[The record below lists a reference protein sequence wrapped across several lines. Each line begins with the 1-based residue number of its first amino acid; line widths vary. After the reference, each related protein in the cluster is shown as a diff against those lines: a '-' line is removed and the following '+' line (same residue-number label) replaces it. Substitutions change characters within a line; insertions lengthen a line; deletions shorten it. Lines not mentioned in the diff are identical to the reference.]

1 MTTATTGSTLS
12 ATKRIYN
19 FSSGPAMLPLPV
31 LEQAQRELLSLP
43 GVGMSVLEISHRS
56 KTFIDILEAAKQSLI
71 EVMNIP
77 KNYHVLFLQGGGRLL
92 FSMVPM
98 NLLRGRKEP
107 ANYVVTGTW
116 GNTAL
121 PEAKKEGAAT
131 IAWDGKATNYD
142 RLPTASEL
150 KLDADASYVYMV
162 SNETIQGVQFPGPID
177 SGNAPL
183 VCDASSDILCRPVD
197 ISKYGIYYACA
208 QKNAGPA
215 GVTIAIVRDDL
226 LERSQDS
233 LPGYMNFKN
242 HVKENSLYNTP
253 PCFAIYLTG
262 LVAEWVKNDM
272 GGLAKMETFNR
283 EKANL
288 LYDVIDKSPG
298 FYTGHAQKD
307 SRSLMNVTFRL
318 PSEELTKKF
327 IAEADAKGMNGLA
340 GHRSV
345 GGCRAS
351 IYNAMPREGIVLLR
365 DFMQEFK
372 DKNAN

>member
-1 MTTATTGSTLS
+1 MTTATTGTTLT

-92 FSMVPM
+92 FSMIPM

-121 PEAKKEGAAT
+121 PEAKKEGNAT
-131 IAWDGKATNYD
+131 FAWDGKATNYD
-142 RLPTASEL
+142 RLPSASEI

-162 SNETIQGVQFPGPID
+162 SNETIQGVQFPGPVN

-183 VCDASSDILCRPVD
+183 VCDASSDILSRPVD

-226 LERSQDS
+226 LERSQDT
-233 LPGYMNFKN
+233 LPGYMNIKN

-262 LVAEWVKNDM
+262 LVANWVRDDM

-288 LYDVIDKSPG
+288 LYDVIDQSPG

-307 SRSLMNVTFRL
+307 SRSMMNVTFRL

-351 IYNAMPREGIVLLR
+351 IYNAMPRAGLELLR
-365 DFMQEFK
+365 DFMLEFK
-372 DKNAN
+372 DKNAK

>member
-1 MTTATTGSTLS
+1 MTTATLS

-71 EVMNIP
+71 EVLNVP

-116 GNTAL
+116 GGFAL
-121 PEAKKEGAAT
+121 PEAKKEGPVTVAY
-131 IAWDGKATNYD
+131 DGKATNYD
-142 RLPTASEL
+142 RLPSAGEL

-162 SNETIQGVQFPGPID
+162 SNETIQGVQFPGPVNA
-177 SGNAPL
+177 GNAPL
-183 VCDASSDILCRPVD
+183 VCDASSDILSRPVD

-226 LERSQDS
+226 LERSQDT
-233 LPGYMNFKN
+233 LPGYMNIKN

-262 LVAEWVKNDM
+262 LVSNWVRDEM
-272 GGLAKMETFNR
+272 GGLAKMGDFNR

-288 LYDVIDKSPG
+288 LYDVIDQSQG
-298 FYTGHAQKD
+298 FYAGHAQKD
-307 SRSLMNVTFRL
+307 CRSIMNVTFRL

-351 IYNAMPREGIVLLR
+351 IYNAMPRAGLELLR
-365 DFMQEFK
+365 DFMLEFK
-372 DKNAN
+372 DANSK